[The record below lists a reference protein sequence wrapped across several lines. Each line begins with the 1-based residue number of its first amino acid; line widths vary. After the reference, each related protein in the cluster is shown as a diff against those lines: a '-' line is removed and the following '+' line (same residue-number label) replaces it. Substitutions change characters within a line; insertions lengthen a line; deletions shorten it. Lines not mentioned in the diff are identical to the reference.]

1 MCLRWRVGKCFTVIM
16 GEQAGE
22 GKMQAKKMI
31 SFVSVVLFLVA
42 GFAEVVAEESIETKT
57 ISFTK
62 NVVVKKYKKGE
73 VHAEPYTVQKEDTL
87 WKILVDGYG
96 IKDKQF
102 YFFCRITKS
111 LNPELRN
118 TDQLVPDQVV
128 LVPFKYITH
137 FNIPEEQMRSVIRSV
152 LSAQSSQVPTEDH
165 TISKGEHLAQVLR
178 DMYNIPDD
186 LIFNQYLQVVK
197 KLNPRLKDVNLVRPD
212 QKIVLPS
219 ISAFQLSPRA
229 EDIPDEKMQGQ
240 FAEAGKVPQKRVVP
254 AEAATPLSPS
264 AEDLREEAPGEKKGA
279 PVFVDPPFK
288 KIAGNVPRSRERYIE
303 TMTSLADI
311 FQGELHRLGD
321 ISIPLMEE
329 SQITIDT
336 NTFPIL
342 QLTSDKRIILDYGGD
357 LPPGIVDLVQLDPG
371 NYEVVKLDEH
381 ENMKSV
387 LGKVIDAAGYYAVDK
402 TGNPLLVGDSVQFEI
417 SGDWVI
423 YGDEFIED
431 VKVVNVIGK
440 GDAPLDPQLKD
451 SIHTH
456 GIDMVD
462 VYMTGEGE
470 DPETVTVPQT
480 RETRIP
486 PAEVPVLAVSNG
498 PVLLDSLLGLLG
510 QQYKKDYKLRLF
522 RGASE
527 GFDVEIM
534 ADRYFERGDVRHIVN
549 FQPLSEKLTGLIT
562 NQGDRT
568 FSLSENVSDPS
579 GVIEDLLQFLQVT
592 YDAPRPGFFDRS
604 GGKKRVGFFVP
615 GILIKRDARE
625 DILLT
630 SVTVKADVLD
640 WLVHHKVKVVQLGDA
655 G

>member
-1 MCLRWRVGKCFTVIM
+1 MVQ
-16 GEQAGE
+16 QAGE
-22 GKMQAKKMI
+22 GKMQAKKII
-31 SFVSVVLFLVA
+31 SFVAGVLFLFA
-42 GFAEVVAEESIETKT
+42 GFSEVVPEELIETKT

-111 LNPELRN
+111 LNPELKDA
-118 TDQLVPDQVV
+118 DQLVPDQVV
-128 LVPFKYITH
+128 LIPFKYITH

-152 LSAQSSQVPTEDH
+152 LSTQSSQVPTEDH

-186 LIFNQYLQVVK
+186 LIFNQYLKVVK
-197 KLNPRLKDVNLVRPD
+197 KLNPGLKDLNLVLPK

-229 EDIPDEKMQGQ
+229 EATPEEGIREA
-240 FAEAGKVPQKRVVP
+240 FAEAGDSPRERVVSEKTTMSLP
-254 AEAATPLSPS
+254 PQ
-264 AEDLREEAPGEKKGA
+264 AEDEREEVPGEKKGE

-288 KIAGNVPRSRERYIE
+288 KIAGNVPRSRKRYIE

-329 SQITIDT
+329 SHITIDT

-371 NYEVVKLDEH
+371 NYEVVKLNEH

-387 LGKVIDAAGYYAVDK
+387 LSKVIDAAGYYAVDK
-402 TGNPLLVGDSVQFEI
+402 TGNPLLVGDAVQFEI

-431 VKVVNVIGK
+431 VKVVNVIEK

-470 DPETVTVPQT
+470 DPDTVTVPQAHEVRT
-480 RETRIP
+480 P
-486 PAEVPVLAVSNG
+486 PAEVPVLAISNG

-510 QQYKKDYKLRLF
+510 QQYTKDNEIKLF

-534 ADRYFERGDVRHIVN
+534 ADRYFERGGVRHIVN
-549 FQPLSEKLTGLIT
+549 FQPLSEKLTDLIT
-562 NQGDRT
+562 GQGDRI
-568 FSLSENVSDPS
+568 FILSENVSDPLEI
-579 GVIEDLLQFLQVT
+579 IEDLLQFLRLN

-604 GGKKRVGFFVP
+604 GGKKRVGFFIP
-615 GILIKRDARE
+615 GILVERDTIE

-630 SVTVKADVLD
+630 AATIKTDVLH
-640 WLVHHKVKVVQLGDA
+640 WLVNHEVKVVQLGDA

>member
-1 MCLRWRVGKCFTVIM
+1 MLQ
-16 GEQAGE
+16 QAGE
-22 GKMQAKKMI
+22 GKMQGKKMI
-31 SFVSVVLFLVA
+31 SFISVALFLFT
-42 GFAEVVAEESIETKT
+42 GFAEVVSEEVSETKT

-62 NVVVKKYKKGE
+62 NVVVKQYKKGE
-73 VHAEPYTVQKEDTL
+73 VHAEPYTVQKDDTL

-111 LNPELRN
+111 LNPELKN
-118 TDQLVPDQVV
+118 ADQLVPDQVV
-128 LVPFKYITH
+128 LIPFKYITH

-152 LSAQSSQVPTEDH
+152 LSAQASKVPTEDY

-186 LIFNQYLQVVK
+186 LIFNQYLNVIK
-197 KLNPRLKDVNLVRPD
+197 KLNPSLYDVNLVRPD

-219 ISAFQLSPRA
+219 VSAFQLSPRA
-229 EDIPDEKMQGQ
+229 EDVLEEEDKERV
-240 FAEAGKVPQKRVVP
+240 AEAEKAPKRSAAVEGVP
-254 AEAATPLSPS
+254 AE
-264 AEDLREEAPGEKKGA
+264 KKGE
-279 PVFVDPPFK
+279 PVFLDPPFK
-288 KIAGNVPRSRERYIE
+288 KIAGNVPRSRARYIE
-303 TMTSLADI
+303 TMTSIADI

-321 ISIPLMEE
+321 ISIPVMEE

-342 QLTSDKRIILDYGGD
+342 QLTSDKRLILDYGGD
-357 LPPGIVDLVQLDPG
+357 LPAGIVDLVQLDPG

-387 LGKVIDAAGYYAVDK
+387 LDKVIDAAGYYAVDK
-402 TGNPLLVGDSVQFEI
+402 SGNPLLIGDTVQFEI

-431 VKVVNVIGK
+431 AKVINVIEK
-440 GDAPLDPQLKD
+440 GGAPLDAQLKD
-451 SIHTH
+451 SIHTY

-462 VYMTGEGE
+462 VYLTGEGE
-470 DPETVTVPQT
+470 DADKVTVPKT
-480 RETRIP
+480 SETRNL
-486 PAEVPVLAVSNG
+486 AADMPVLDVSNG
-498 PVLLDSLLGLLG
+498 PVLLDSLLSLLG

-522 RGASE
+522 RGKSE

-549 FQPLSEKLTGLIT
+549 FQPLSEKLKDLIT
-562 NQGDRT
+562 KQGDRI
-568 FSLSENVSDPS
+568 FSLSEDASDPS
-579 GVIEDLLQFLQVT
+579 KVIGDLLRFLQVN
-592 YDAPRPGFFDRS
+592 YDAPRPGFFDTS
-604 GGKKRVGFFVP
+604 GGKKRVGLFIP
-615 GILIKRDARE
+615 GILIKRDTKE

-630 SVTVKADVLD
+630 SATVKKDVFH
-640 WLVHHKVKVVQLGDA
+640 WLVNQKVKVVHLGDA